1 MQWEVI
7 KLSAVE
13 YKSTSTHTSVLSPTP
28 PPPPPLRNLPATF
41 ETSHNLG
48 GGDCLNDIVLGN
60 ELTYSFFFLDWERG
74 RRDSRKD
81 GAAGTHSWILM
92 WVLILYLFIP
102 FVTLLEKKK
111 LSDDFNFGKKVWENK
126 TVRNFKASKVFT
138 VQQNIAPKQL
148 VSFNMELVHTV
159 WGLIEFFLFR
169 LFSRRCICNTLR
181 VK

>member
-7 KLSAVE
+7 KLSAVG
-13 YKSTSTHTSVLSPTP
+13 YKSTSTHTSVLSLTSP
-28 PPPPPLRNLPATF
+28 PPRNLPATF

-60 ELTYSFFFLDWERG
+60 ELTYSFFFWLGEGPKRQQERRWG
-74 RRDSRKD
+74 QAPIREFWCGSLSFIYSFLPL
-81 GAAGTHSWILM
+81 H
-92 WVLILYLFIP
+92 YL
-102 FVTLLEKKK
+102 KKK

-126 TVRNFKASKVFT
+126 TVRNFKASKLFT

-159 WGLIEFFLFR
+159 WGLIEFFLFW

>member
-7 KLSAVE
+7 KLSAVG
-13 YKSTSTHTSVLSPTP
+13 YKSTSTHTSVLSLTSP
-28 PPPPPLRNLPATF
+28 PPRNLPATF

-60 ELTYSFFFLDWERG
+60 ELTYSFFFWLGEGLKRQQERRWG
-74 RRDSRKD
+74 RHPFVNFDV
-81 GAAGTHSWILM
+81 G
-92 WVLILYLFIP
+92 LYPLFIHSFRYIP
-102 FVTLLEKKK
+102 WKKK

-126 TVRNFKASKVFT
+126 TVPNFKASKLFT

-159 WGLIEFFLFR
+159 WGLIEFFLFW
-169 LFSRRCICNTLR
+169 LFSRRCFCNTLR